1 MNGRQEYY
9 LGLGQTTY
17 SGGGWISIGTPD
29 NPENMVSGIAI
40 GKNSYARS
48 GGTMVGTHN
57 YKGAIGDTTV
67 DTANTITT
75 SNNVLSTTVGANS
88 FNAAA
93 LGSIVGTYSIASA
106 TDATQNF
113 GATIMGSL
121 NSVESATSDS
131 SYAGVANS
139 IVGLGNV
146 ANNTNGTLIFGAGNE
161 VTNSITDI
169 SVPMLSSI
177 KSAKDLQTR
186 LITAIKRSNSGGST
200 MVMGGGNKADYTQLS
215 SVLGVNNTLTGTSD
229 DISEYNFISGFN
241 NTATN
246 VDNATVIGRNRTI
259 TGADNSIVIGRAD
272 SAIETT
278 ASDVV
283 AIGRNTNVTVDG
295 GTALGYKS
303 IAKVD
308 AGVLGYDQSG
318 KITDASIAAGSNQAQ
333 YEALQTTIATNKQTV
348 SELTTTISSLQEELK
363 KYSSWD
369 NEYFTISDQIEENQ
383 EKLAAAEAEL
393 STNQI
398 AADKLVAAW
407 QATGAAVSVGDSSTG
422 LSRQITNVAAGTN
435 DTDAVNVA
443 QLKAAKVE
451 LVEGDNVTVTSD
463 NSEGYTKYTV
473 AATDTKVT
481 GLTLSD
487 NTLTLTQNNDEK
499 PLTVEGIATTTD
511 LAANKVKYYSVN
523 SSLTD
528 NEDNKGAKG
537 TNSIAIG
544 PKAVA
549 QRENGIALGTNVNSG
564 GKGSIVIGSDSQV
577 LENIALEGSIVIGKG
592 ATAFTGGGEQE
603 AKLGFDPTN
612 WSKGGSGG
620 YDNPTDASRV
630 ATSIVIGTNAYGR
643 TGTIDIGDRVYRGT
657 MGGIEIKDNNSSF
670 HVNQT
675 TLGTNSYNKG
685 LFSTMVG
692 AYSIATGG
700 FDGSGGFNTMS
711 YGAQNFGATVLG
723 SLNSIRSNDDS
734 TMYNMFAGV
743 ANTIVGV
750 GNITEDSNGSLV
762 FGAGNKVS
770 NSVGVIVA
778 PTDGA
783 DSVDSMVDQLQS
795 AVRATNSGGS
805 TLVIGGGN
813 IANYT
818 QGSSIIGVNNTLTGS
833 SLEDFSTYN
842 ALTGFNNTATNVDNV
857 TVTGINNTVSGSTSI
872 VNLGNENA
880 VEDSNNTILL
890 GDNRTVSGS
899 DNSIILGRANKE
911 TTTTFRAAADT
922 TLTTTADNVVVMG
935 YNANATVDDGVALGS
950 NSVASVDKGVAGYN
964 PSTKKLSGTA
974 WTSTLGSVS
983 VGDVSNDMTRQITG
997 VAAGTADT
1005 DAVNVAQL
1013 KANKVTLTAGDNVNI
1028 TSTTADDGSTDYKIA
1043 STDTNTYVT
1052 AGSLSEDGTLTLTRN
1067 DKGEVIVKGLA
1078 TKTDV
1083 ADSVTHYYSVND
1095 WNNTVAN
1102 YDNTG
1107 AKAGISIA
1115 AGPAASAYGSAST
1128 VTGAF
1133 SRIEGNGDNGMSVG
1147 FQGATSDVY
1156 GSFNVVGAKDG
1167 VAFDGVANSII
1178 GVANK
1183 TENANAALIMG
1194 AGNKITN
1201 SYRPVDLTSA
1211 GPLANA
1217 MQKAVE
1223 TGDTDDM
1230 ITALSD
1236 MVKTSGGAVLA
1247 VGGANT
1253 ADYALLSKVVGV
1265 GNTLT
1270 GTDGNESKL
1279 NMIDGYLNTGTNV
1292 NNVTIVGSGNTVT
1305 NTNKAVVIGDSRQLT
1320 SASNSVI
1327 LGSADRTTATTV
1339 ADATAIGH
1347 NANVT
1352 VANGVALGSGS
1363 VASVGKG
1370 VAGYNPSTKEL
1381 SGTAWTS
1388 TSAAVSVGDV
1398 ANDITRQITSVAA
1411 GTNDTDAVN
1420 VAQLKANKVELK
1432 KGDNVTITS
1441 ATGADGST
1449 IYTIASTD
1457 TNTVLAKGEIS
1468 YSINGAEGT
1477 LVLTDS
1483 DNNPV
1488 TVTGIKNTYVTSA
1501 ALDTDTHTLTL
1512 MRNDGIPV
1520 EVTGIATTADITAN
1534 KIHYFHVNSAA
1545 NGTNYNNNGATGT
1558 DAIAIGTSTAMPDN
1572 SVAIGNNARI
1582 FDSNSGKG
1590 SGDIAIGNG
1599 ARINN
1604 YADQSASIAIG
1615 QNAQIDNMAG
1625 QQEALFSLGQTT
1637 FSGDIFSSARI
1648 PADPA
1653 KVATGIAIGENTFVR
1668 SGGLMV
1674 GTHNY
1679 RGALGDVDVDSADTR
1694 KTGVNINATTL
1705 GTNSYNN
1712 GAFSTITGAYS
1723 IASGNYAGGRNTTDA
1738 AKNFGATIMGS
1749 LNSVESATASSSY
1762 SGIAN
1767 SIVGTANRTF
1777 NSNGSLIF
1785 GAGNEI
1791 TNSITTINAP
1801 TSAGSSAKALQDTL
1815 MSSIKSS
1822 ASGGSTLA
1830 IGGGNKADYTL
1841 RTAIIGVNN
1850 TVTGTSS
1857 DISQQNYVTG
1867 FNNTAENVDNVTI
1880 IGTNRTVSD
1889 AANSVVIGSA
1899 DSAMASTASDAVTI
1913 GRNANATVDGG
1924 VALGSSSVASV
1935 DKGAL
1940 GYNPS
1945 VEALTDA
1952 EKASATWTS
1961 TLAAVSV
1968 GDVSNNMTRQITGVA
1983 AGTADSDAVNVAQ
1996 LKANKVT
2003 LTAGDNVTIT
2013 PTTATDGS
2021 TDYKI
2026 ASTDTNT
2033 YVTEGALSEDGTL
2046 TLTRND
2052 KAPVTISGFA
2062 TKEDVA
2068 ESTTH
2073 YYSVNDWNNTL
2084 ANYDNT
2090 GAKAGMSVAAG
2101 PAAMANGSAATVTGA
2116 FSRVN
2121 GNGSDG
2127 MAVGFQGAT
2136 ASVYGSFN
2144 VVGAQSEV
2152 GFDGVANSIIGVANK
2167 TENANAALIMGAGNK
2182 ISNSYRPVD
2191 LNSTG
2196 PLASAMQKA
2205 ISTGDNDDMITAL
2218 SNMVKTSG
2226 GAVLAMGGAN
2236 TADYALLSKV
2246 VGVGNTLTGTEGNES
2261 KLNMLDGY
2269 MNTGTNVN
2277 NVTIIGS
2284 GNTVTNTNKAVVIG
2298 DSRQLTSASNSVI
2311 LGSADRTM
2319 ATTVADA
2326 TAIGHNANVTVAN
2339 GVALGSGSVASV
2351 DAGVAGYDVETEKA
2365 STETSATW
2373 KSTLAAV
2380 SVGVPTDGGAA
2391 TATRQITG
2399 VAAGMQDTDAVNVA
2413 QLKKVAEAANEA
2425 GNTTL
2430 KFTGDDTTA
2439 EISRTNNQVLNI
2451 TGGATATDA
2460 DGNSLL
2466 TDNNIGVVK
2475 EGDSALK
2482 VQLAKNLTGLNSVAV
2497 GNAVT
2502 LDTNGLTITNGPSVT
2517 TTGIDAGSKV
2527 ITNVANGVNPTDAVN
2542 VSQLT
2547 ANKVTVAEGTNVTV
2561 TPTTA
2566 NDGSTTYT
2574 VAAKDTYTTAG
2585 TYDKAG
2591 KKITFTQNDTDKN
2604 YEVDVSGLV
2613 DGISEDIDKGLNFAG
2628 DSGDAINKKLDQTLD
2643 IVGGAKGD
2651 LTTGNIGV
2659 VSEDGKLNVRL
2670 AKDLT
2675 GLNSVAVGDAV
2686 KLGTTGLTITNGP
2699 SVTTAGIDAG
2709 SKVITNVANGVNP
2722 TDAVNVS
2729 QLTANKVTVAEGTNV
2744 TVTPTTANDGS
2755 TTYTV
2760 AAKDTYT
2767 TAGTYDKA
2775 GKKITFTQ
2783 NDTDKNYEVDVSGLV
2798 DGISEDIDKGLNF
2811 AGDSG
2816 DAINKKLDQTLDI
2829 VGGAKGDLT
2838 TGNIGVISEDGK
2850 LNVRLAKDV
2859 QDLNSVRIGGTTTD
2873 GKGIYIANQTV
2884 TTTKDGV
2891 DPETGNY
2898 ITGLT
2903 NKTWNPKANGYVS
2916 GRAATED
2923 QLNSVYEAINTS
2935 IEANKVTGSRNI
2947 TVDENN
2953 KVNLNDN
2960 ITLGGDTAANQ
2971 VNINGNDA
2979 KVTAGDGANKVVVD
2993 GSNGQVTIGEAGK
3006 GVVLGKQTD
3015 VVGTKSDNSTDKQS
3029 GHFITGL
3036 DNTTWDPATKGI
3048 VENRAA
3054 TEGQLKDIADQISSI
3069 DTAVKSSSRVFESD
3083 STEQVTRKNTDPMKL
3098 KGGATGELSDGN
3110 IGVVNNSDKTGFDI
3124 KLAKDIKGLNSI
3136 EVNNKI
3142 TIGTGDNQTIIEG
3155 DTINTGSV
3163 TTGNTTI
3170 NNDGLTIVNE
3180 DSSKNITINNNNVNM
3195 GGNVIKNIGEGSEP
3209 TDAINKGQFDRAINN
3224 LGTGMNQI
3232 NNRVNK
3238 LDNRVNC
3245 VGAGAAALAALH
3257 PLEFSPD
3264 AKWEVT
3270 AGVGNYRGANAIALG
3285 AFYRP
3290 NFDTM
3295 FSIGTSYG
3303 GGENMINAG
3312 VTWRIGEGETKAYPS
3327 KTVMAQEIDDLK
3339 TVVSEQQDQIEE
3351 LKKLVNS
3358 LINK

>member
-1 MNGRQEYY
+1 MNRIYKVIWSKVKNCYIVVSEIAKSHSKPVSTKLNAGKTVAAVLAVAALCAGMTTSVMAADKYYSVDDYEGRLASMGNADNSGAQGIGSMAAGIGSSVQSQSMFQGAMATVIGSLNTVAVESNEKAFDGVANSIVGVANATQNANATLIFGAGNAVSNSYGDVTLDTGSINPADPVGTARKLGAAVGDSGGQVLVIGGANSVDYARFSAVTGVSNTLNGADGNTSDYNFITGAKNTLTNADSTYVIGSSNTVSDGTSNVVIGDKRKLTSTTGNVVIGSADDETETTVSDATILGHNANATVANGVALGSNSVASVAKGVAGTVPTGTTVSDTTTPTWTSTLGAVSVGVIGSDGTATETRQITGVAAGTQATDAVNVAQLNAVNTVVNANKTSISTLETTVNNNKTHFVHINQGTSGTNYNNDGAKGTNSIAIGKASTAGDNSIIIGQGAISKSGDATKYGNGSGDIAIGMGVQVNNYVNQGGGIAIGQNARSENMNGRQEYY

-29 NPENMVSGIAI
+29 NPENMVTGIAI

-67 DTANTITT
+67 DTANTINT

-169 SVPMLSSI
+169 SVPMSSSI

-186 LITAIKRSNSGGST
+186 LKTAIKSSNSGGST

-229 DISEYNFISGFN
+229 DISTYNYISGFN
-241 NTATN
+241 NTASN
-246 VDNATVIGRNRTI
+246 VDNVTVIGRNRTV
-259 TGADNSIVIGRAD
+259 TGADSSIVIGKAD
-272 SAIETT
+272 SALETT
-278 ASDVV
+278 ASDAV
-283 AIGRNTNVTVDG
+283 AIGRNTNVTGDG
-295 GTALGYKS
+295 GVAIGLNSISSASNGMALGANSQTS
-303 IAKVD
+303 IANGVALGANSIANVD
-308 AGVLGYDQSG
+308 KGVIGYDPSG
-318 KITDASIAAGSNQAQ
+318 KITDFDSIIG
-333 YEALQTTIATNKQTV
+333 TNKERYETLQSSIV
-348 SELTTTISSLQEELK
+348 TTNETISSLNSDIATLKEEQSKLDPFWNSARIK
-363 KYSSWD
+363 AIQA
-369 NEYFTISDQIEENQ
+369 TIDAKQ
-383 EKLAAAEAEL
+383 AEIDSAQGEID
-393 STNQI
+393 SYQSEMNNM
-398 AADKLVAAW
+398 VSAW
-407 QATGAAVSVGDSSTG
+407 QSTGAAVSVGDSATG

-443 QLKAAKVE
+443 QLKAAKVVLE
-451 LVEGDNVTVTSD
+451 DGKNTTVTAD

-473 AATDTKVT
+473 DATDTKVEK
-481 GLTLSD
+481 LTFAD
-487 NTLTLTQNNDEK
+487 NTLTLKQNIGDD
-499 PLTVEGIATTTD
+499 LTVDGIASTSD
-511 LAANKVKYYSVN
+511 LAKNKVILKEGN
-523 SSLTD
+523 
-528 NEDNKGAKG
+528 
-537 TNSIAIG
+537 
-544 PKAVA
+544 
-549 QRENGIALGTNVNSG
+549 NVT
-564 GKGSIVIGSDSQV
+564 I
-577 LENIALEGSIVIGKG
+577 
-592 ATAFTGGGEQE
+592 T
-603 AKLGFDPTN
+603 PT
-612 WSKGGSGG
+612 
-620 YDNPTDASRV
+620 
-630 ATSIVIGTNAYGR
+630 
-643 TGTIDIGDRVYRGT
+643 
-657 MGGIEIKDNNSSF
+657 
-670 HVNQT
+670 
-675 TLGTNSYNKG
+675 
-685 LFSTMVG
+685 
-692 AYSIATGG
+692 
-700 FDGSGGFNTMS
+700 
-711 YGAQNFGATVLG
+711 
-723 SLNSIRSNDDS
+723 
-734 TMYNMFAGV
+734 
-743 ANTIVGV
+743 
-750 GNITEDSNGSLV
+750 
-762 FGAGNKVS
+762 
-770 NSVGVIVA
+770 
-778 PTDGA
+778 
-783 DSVDSMVDQLQS
+783 
-795 AVRATNSGGS
+795 
-805 TLVIGGGN
+805 
-813 IANYT
+813 
-818 QGSSIIGVNNTLTGS
+818 
-833 SLEDFSTYN
+833 
-842 ALTGFNNTATNVDNV
+842 TAT
-857 TVTGINNTVSGSTSI
+857 
-872 VNLGNENA
+872 
-880 VEDSNNTILL
+880 
-890 GDNRTVSGS
+890 
-899 DNSIILGRANKE
+899 
-911 TTTTFRAAADT
+911 
-922 TLTTTADNVVVMG
+922 
-935 YNANATVDDGVALGS
+935 
-950 NSVASVDKGVAGYN
+950 
-964 PSTKKLSGTA
+964 
-974 WTSTLGSVS
+974 
-983 VGDVSNDMTRQITG
+983 
-997 VAAGTADT
+997 
-1005 DAVNVAQL
+1005 
-1013 KANKVTLTAGDNVNI
+1013 
-1028 TSTTADDGSTDYKIA
+1028 DGSTDYKIA
-1043 STDTNTYVT
+1043 STDTYVT

-1067 DKGEVIVKGLA
+1067 DKDPITVNGLA
-1078 TKTDV
+1078 TKADV
-1083 ADSVTHYYSVND
+1083 AGSATHYYSVND
-1095 WNNTVAN
+1095 RGSTVANYDNTGAKAGMSIAAGPAASAYGSASTVTGAFSRIEGNGENGMSVGFQGATAAAYGSFNVVGAKDGVAFDGVANSVIGVANKTENANAALIMGAGNKITNSYRPVDLTTAGPLAAAMQKAIATGDNGDMVTALSSMVKDSGGAVLAIGGANTADYAMLSKVVGVGNTLTGTEGNESKLNMIDGFANTGTNISNVTVIGSRNTVADAYSTVVIGDNRNLTKASDSVILGSADSEMTTSVSNATAIGHNANVTVANGVALGSGSVASVDKGAAGYNPSSKELSGTAWTSTSAAVSVGDVANDITRQITGVAAGTNDTDAVNVAQLKANKVTVAAGANVTVDTATANDGSTTYTVNSTDTDTQVTGGSATYGTDGKGTITLNTDANGTKGTVTVTGLTDLYVDDVTFADNTLTIKRNDEKTWAIGNLATKDDVSGSATHYYSVNDRGNTVAN

-1107 AKAGISIA
+1107 AKAGMSIA
-1115 AGPAASAYGSAST
+1115 AGPAASAYGTAST

-1167 VAFDGVANSII
+1167 VVFDGVANSVI

-1201 SYRPVDLTSA
+1201 SYRPVDLTTA
-1211 GPLANA
+1211 GPLAAA
-1217 MQKAVE
+1217 MQKAIA
-1223 TGDTDDM
+1223 TGDNGDM
-1230 ITALSD
+1230 VTALSS
-1236 MVKTSGGAVLA
+1236 MVKDSGGAVLA
-1247 VGGANT
+1247 IGGANT
-1253 ADYALLSKVVGV
+1253 ADYA
-1265 GNTLT
+1265 
-1270 GTDGNESKL
+1270 
-1279 NMIDGYLNTGTNV
+1279 M
-1292 NNVTIVGSGNTVT
+1292 
-1305 NTNKAVVIGDSRQLT
+1305 
-1320 SASNSVI
+1320 
-1327 LGSADRTTATTV
+1327 
-1339 ADATAIGH
+1339 
-1347 NANVT
+1347 
-1352 VANGVALGSGS
+1352 
-1363 VASVGKG
+1363 
-1370 VAGYNPSTKEL
+1370 
-1381 SGTAWTS
+1381 
-1388 TSAAVSVGDV
+1388 
-1398 ANDITRQITSVAA
+1398 
-1411 GTNDTDAVN
+1411 
-1420 VAQLKANKVELK
+1420 
-1432 KGDNVTITS
+1432 
-1441 ATGADGST
+1441 
-1449 IYTIASTD
+1449 
-1457 TNTVLAKGEIS
+1457 
-1468 YSINGAEGT
+1468 
-1477 LVLTDS
+1477 
-1483 DNNPV
+1483 
-1488 TVTGIKNTYVTSA
+1488 
-1501 ALDTDTHTLTL
+1501 
-1512 MRNDGIPV
+1512 
-1520 EVTGIATTADITAN
+1520 
-1534 KIHYFHVNSAA
+1534 
-1545 NGTNYNNNGATGT
+1545 
-1558 DAIAIGTSTAMPDN
+1558 
-1572 SVAIGNNARI
+1572 
-1582 FDSNSGKG
+1582 
-1590 SGDIAIGNG
+1590 
-1599 ARINN
+1599 
-1604 YADQSASIAIG
+1604 
-1615 QNAQIDNMAG
+1615 
-1625 QQEALFSLGQTT
+1625 
-1637 FSGDIFSSARI
+1637 
-1648 PADPA
+1648 
-1653 KVATGIAIGENTFVR
+1653 
-1668 SGGLMV
+1668 
-1674 GTHNY
+1674 
-1679 RGALGDVDVDSADTR
+1679 
-1694 KTGVNINATTL
+1694 
-1705 GTNSYNN
+1705 
-1712 GAFSTITGAYS
+1712 
-1723 IASGNYAGGRNTTDA
+1723 
-1738 AKNFGATIMGS
+1738 
-1749 LNSVESATASSSY
+1749 
-1762 SGIAN
+1762 
-1767 SIVGTANRTF
+1767 
-1777 NSNGSLIF
+1777 
-1785 GAGNEI
+1785 
-1791 TNSITTINAP
+1791 
-1801 TSAGSSAKALQDTL
+1801 
-1815 MSSIKSS
+1815 
-1822 ASGGSTLA
+1822 
-1830 IGGGNKADYTL
+1830 
-1841 RTAIIGVNN
+1841 
-1850 TVTGTSS
+1850 
-1857 DISQQNYVTG
+1857 
-1867 FNNTAENVDNVTI
+1867 
-1880 IGTNRTVSD
+1880 
-1889 AANSVVIGSA
+1889 
-1899 DSAMASTASDAVTI
+1899 
-1913 GRNANATVDGG
+1913 
-1924 VALGSSSVASV
+1924 
-1935 DKGAL
+1935 
-1940 GYNPS
+1940 
-1945 VEALTDA
+1945 
-1952 EKASATWTS
+1952 
-1961 TLAAVSV
+1961 
-1968 GDVSNNMTRQITGVA
+1968 
-1983 AGTADSDAVNVAQ
+1983 
-1996 LKANKVT
+1996 
-2003 LTAGDNVTIT
+2003 
-2013 PTTATDGS
+2013 
-2021 TDYKI
+2021 
-2026 ASTDTNT
+2026 
-2033 YVTEGALSEDGTL
+2033 
-2046 TLTRND
+2046 
-2052 KAPVTISGFA
+2052 
-2062 TKEDVA
+2062 
-2068 ESTTH
+2068 
-2073 YYSVNDWNNTL
+2073 
-2084 ANYDNT
+2084 
-2090 GAKAGMSVAAG
+2090 
-2101 PAAMANGSAATVTGA
+2101 
-2116 FSRVN
+2116 
-2121 GNGSDG
+2121 
-2127 MAVGFQGAT
+2127 
-2136 ASVYGSFN
+2136 
-2144 VVGAQSEV
+2144 
-2152 GFDGVANSIIGVANK
+2152 
-2167 TENANAALIMGAGNK
+2167 
-2182 ISNSYRPVD
+2182 
-2191 LNSTG
+2191 
-2196 PLASAMQKA
+2196 
-2205 ISTGDNDDMITAL
+2205 
-2218 SNMVKTSG
+2218 
-2226 GAVLAMGGAN
+2226 
-2236 TADYALLSKV
+2236 LSKV

-2261 KLNMLDGY
+2261 KLNMIDGFA
-2269 MNTGTNVN
+2269 NTGTNIS
-2277 NVTIIGS
+2277 NVTVIGS
-2284 GNTVTNTNKAVVIG
+2284 RNTVEDAYSTVVIG
-2298 DSRQLTSASNSVI
+2298 DNRNLTKASDSVI
-2311 LGSADRTM
+2311 LGSADQAM
-2319 ATTVADA
+2319 TTSVSNA

-2365 STETSATW
+2365 STNTTATW

-2451 TGGATATDA
+2451 IGGATATDA

-2475 EGDSALK
+2475 DGDNALK
-2482 VQLAKNLTGLNSVAV
+2482 VKLAKDLTGLNSVAV
-2497 GNAVT
+2497 GDAVKLGT
-2502 LDTNGLTITNGPSVT
+2502 TGLTITNGPSVT
-2517 TTGIDAGSKV
+2517 TAGIDAGSKV

-2585 TYDKAG
+2585 TYDKDG

-2767 TAGTYDKA
+2767 TAGTYDKDGKKITFTQNDTDKNYEVDVSGLVDGISEDIDKGLNFA
-2775 GKKITFTQ
+2775 GDSGDAINKKLDQTLDIVGGAKGDLTTGNIGVVPEDGKLNVRLAKDLTGLNSVAVGDAVKLGTTGLTIVNGPSVTTTGINAGSKVITNVANGVNPTDAVNVSQLTANKVTVAEGTNVTVTPTTANDGSTTYTVAAKDTYTTAGTYDKDGKKITFTQ

-2884 TTTKDGV
+2884 TYTKDGAAG
-2891 DPETGNY
+2891 ESEKGNY

-2903 NKTWNPKANGYVS
+2903 NKSWDPTNKGYVS

-2923 QLNSVYEAINTS
+2923 QLKSVYDTIDQN
-2935 IEANKVTGSRNI
+2935 IKANKVTSGKNI
-2947 TVDENN
+2947 TVDKDN
-2953 KVNLNDN
+2953 KVNLNDE
-2960 ITLGGDTAANQ
+2960 ITLGDAASNN
-2971 VNINGNDA
+2971 VAISGTNGTI
-2979 KVTAGDGANKVVVD
+2979 TAGDG
-2993 GSNGQVTIGEAGK
+2993 GSNQVAI
-3006 GVVLGKQTD
+3006 D
-3015 VVGTKSDNSTDKQS
+3015 GTKSTITAGTGDNKVTVDGNNGLVTVGDTTKGAISIGNQTVTPKVVGADGTETDGTAKS
-3029 GHFITGL
+3029 GQYITGL
-3036 DNTTWDPATKGI
+3036 DNTTWNPTGEGYVAD
-3048 VENRAA
+3048 RAA
-3054 TEGQLKDIADQISSI
+3054 TEGQLKDIADQISNI

-3163 TTGNTTI
+3163 TTGNTTV

-3238 LDNRVNC
+3238 LDNRVNR

>member
-1 MNGRQEYY
+1 MNRIYKVIWSKVKNCYIVVSEIAKSHSKPVSTKLNAGKTVAAVLAVAALCAGMTTSVMAADKYYSVDDYEGRLASMGNADNSGAQGIGSMAAGIGSSVQSQSMFQGAMATVIGSLNTVAVESNEKAFDGVANSIVGVANATQNANATLIFGAGNAVSNSYGDVTLDTGSINPADPVGTARKLGAAVGDSGGQVLVIGGANSVDYARFSAVTGVSNTLNGADGNTSDYNFITGAKNTLTNADSTYVIGSSNTVSDGTSNVVIGDKRKLTSTTGNVVIGSADDETETTVSDATILGHNANATVANGVALGSNSVASVAKGVAGTVPTGTTVSDTTTPTWTSTLGAVSVGVIGSDGTATETRQITGVAAGTQATDAVNVAQLNAVNTVVNANKTSISTLETTVNNNKTHFVHINQGTSGTNYNNDGAKGTNSIAIGKASTAGDNSIIIGQGAISKSGDATKYGNGSGDIAIGMGVQVNNYVNQGGGIAIGQNARSENMNGRQEYY

-29 NPENMVSGIAI
+29 NPENMVTGIAI

-67 DTANTITT
+67 DTANTINT

-169 SVPMLSSI
+169 SVPMSSSI

-186 LITAIKRSNSGGST
+186 LKTAIKSSNSGGST

-229 DISEYNFISGFN
+229 DISTYNYISGFN
-241 NTATN
+241 NTASN
-246 VDNATVIGRNRTI
+246 VDNVTVIGRNRTV
-259 TGADNSIVIGRAD
+259 TGADSSIVIGKAD
-272 SAIETT
+272 SALETT
-278 ASDVV
+278 ASDAV
-283 AIGRNTNVTVDG
+283 AIGRNTNVTGDG
-295 GTALGYKS
+295 GVAIGLNSISSASNGMALGANSQTS
-303 IAKVD
+303 IANGVALGANSIANVD
-308 AGVLGYDQSG
+308 KGVIGYDPSG
-318 KITDASIAAGSNQAQ
+318 KITDFDSIIG
-333 YEALQTTIATNKQTV
+333 TNKERYETLQSSIV
-348 SELTTTISSLQEELK
+348 TTNETISSLNSDIATLKEEQSKLDPFWNSARIK
-363 KYSSWD
+363 AIQA
-369 NEYFTISDQIEENQ
+369 TIDAKQ
-383 EKLAAAEAEL
+383 AEIDSAQGEID
-393 STNQI
+393 SYQSEMNNM
-398 AADKLVAAW
+398 VSAW
-407 QATGAAVSVGDSSTG
+407 QSTGAAVSVGDSATG

-443 QLKAAKVE
+443 QLKA
-451 LVEGDNVTVTSD
+451 
-463 NSEGYTKYTV
+463 
-473 AATDTKVT
+473 
-481 GLTLSD
+481 
-487 NTLTLTQNNDEK
+487 
-499 PLTVEGIATTTD
+499 
-511 LAANKVKYYSVN
+511 
-523 SSLTD
+523 
-528 NEDNKGAKG
+528 
-537 TNSIAIG
+537 
-544 PKAVA
+544 
-549 QRENGIALGTNVNSG
+549 
-564 GKGSIVIGSDSQV
+564 
-577 LENIALEGSIVIGKG
+577 
-592 ATAFTGGGEQE
+592 
-603 AKLGFDPTN
+603 
-612 WSKGGSGG
+612 
-620 YDNPTDASRV
+620 
-630 ATSIVIGTNAYGR
+630 
-643 TGTIDIGDRVYRGT
+643 
-657 MGGIEIKDNNSSF
+657 
-670 HVNQT
+670 
-675 TLGTNSYNKG
+675 
-685 LFSTMVG
+685 
-692 AYSIATGG
+692 
-700 FDGSGGFNTMS
+700 
-711 YGAQNFGATVLG
+711 
-723 SLNSIRSNDDS
+723 
-734 TMYNMFAGV
+734 
-743 ANTIVGV
+743 
-750 GNITEDSNGSLV
+750 
-762 FGAGNKVS
+762 
-770 NSVGVIVA
+770 
-778 PTDGA
+778 
-783 DSVDSMVDQLQS
+783 
-795 AVRATNSGGS
+795 
-805 TLVIGGGN
+805 
-813 IANYT
+813 
-818 QGSSIIGVNNTLTGS
+818 
-833 SLEDFSTYN
+833 
-842 ALTGFNNTATNVDNV
+842 
-857 TVTGINNTVSGSTSI
+857 
-872 VNLGNENA
+872 
-880 VEDSNNTILL
+880 
-890 GDNRTVSGS
+890 
-899 DNSIILGRANKE
+899 
-911 TTTTFRAAADT
+911 
-922 TLTTTADNVVVMG
+922 
-935 YNANATVDDGVALGS
+935 
-950 NSVASVDKGVAGYN
+950 
-964 PSTKKLSGTA
+964 
-974 WTSTLGSVS
+974 
-983 VGDVSNDMTRQITG
+983 
-997 VAAGTADT
+997 
-1005 DAVNVAQL
+1005 
-1013 KANKVTLTAGDNVNI
+1013 NKVTLTAGDNVTI
-1028 TSTTADDGSTDYKIA
+1028 TPTTATDGSTDYKIA
-1043 STDTNTYVT
+1043 STDTYVT

-1067 DKGEVIVKGLA
+1067 DKDPITVNGLA
-1078 TKTDV
+1078 TKADV
-1083 ADSVTHYYSVND
+1083 AGSATHYYSVND
-1095 WNNTVAN
+1095 RGSTVANYDNTGAKAGMSIAAGPAASAYGSASTVTGAFSRIEGNGENGMSVGFQGATAAAYGSFNVVGAKDGVAFDGVANSVIGVANKTENANAALIMGAGNKITNSYRPVDLTTAGPLAAAMQKAIATGDNGDMVTALSSMVKDSGGAVLAIGGANTADYAMLSKVVGVGNTLTGTEGNESKLNMIDGFANTGTNISNVTVIGSRNTVADAYSTVVIGDNRNLTKASDSVILGSADSEMTTSVSNATAIGHNANVTVANGVALGSGSVASVDKGAAGYNPSSKELSGTAWTSTSAAVSVGDVANDITRQITGVAAGTNDTDAVNVAQLKANKVTVAAGANVTVDTATANDGSTTYTVNSTDTDTQVTGGSATYGTDGKGTITLNTDANGTKGTVTVTGLTDLYVDDVTFADNTLTIKRNDEKTWAIGNLATKDDVSGSATHYYSVNDRGNTVAN

-1107 AKAGISIA
+1107 AKAGMSIA
-1115 AGPAASAYGSAST
+1115 AGPAASAYGTAST

-1167 VAFDGVANSII
+1167 VVFDGVANSVI

-1201 SYRPVDLTSA
+1201 SYRPVDLTTA
-1211 GPLANA
+1211 GPLAAA
-1217 MQKAVE
+1217 MQKAIA
-1223 TGDTDDM
+1223 TGDNGDM
-1230 ITALSD
+1230 VTALSS
-1236 MVKTSGGAVLA
+1236 MVKDSGGAVLA
-1247 VGGANT
+1247 IGGANT
-1253 ADYALLSKVVGV
+1253 ADYA
-1265 GNTLT
+1265 
-1270 GTDGNESKL
+1270 
-1279 NMIDGYLNTGTNV
+1279 M
-1292 NNVTIVGSGNTVT
+1292 
-1305 NTNKAVVIGDSRQLT
+1305 
-1320 SASNSVI
+1320 
-1327 LGSADRTTATTV
+1327 
-1339 ADATAIGH
+1339 
-1347 NANVT
+1347 
-1352 VANGVALGSGS
+1352 
-1363 VASVGKG
+1363 
-1370 VAGYNPSTKEL
+1370 
-1381 SGTAWTS
+1381 
-1388 TSAAVSVGDV
+1388 
-1398 ANDITRQITSVAA
+1398 
-1411 GTNDTDAVN
+1411 
-1420 VAQLKANKVELK
+1420 
-1432 KGDNVTITS
+1432 
-1441 ATGADGST
+1441 
-1449 IYTIASTD
+1449 
-1457 TNTVLAKGEIS
+1457 
-1468 YSINGAEGT
+1468 
-1477 LVLTDS
+1477 
-1483 DNNPV
+1483 
-1488 TVTGIKNTYVTSA
+1488 
-1501 ALDTDTHTLTL
+1501 
-1512 MRNDGIPV
+1512 
-1520 EVTGIATTADITAN
+1520 
-1534 KIHYFHVNSAA
+1534 
-1545 NGTNYNNNGATGT
+1545 
-1558 DAIAIGTSTAMPDN
+1558 
-1572 SVAIGNNARI
+1572 
-1582 FDSNSGKG
+1582 
-1590 SGDIAIGNG
+1590 
-1599 ARINN
+1599 
-1604 YADQSASIAIG
+1604 
-1615 QNAQIDNMAG
+1615 
-1625 QQEALFSLGQTT
+1625 
-1637 FSGDIFSSARI
+1637 
-1648 PADPA
+1648 
-1653 KVATGIAIGENTFVR
+1653 
-1668 SGGLMV
+1668 
-1674 GTHNY
+1674 
-1679 RGALGDVDVDSADTR
+1679 
-1694 KTGVNINATTL
+1694 
-1705 GTNSYNN
+1705 
-1712 GAFSTITGAYS
+1712 
-1723 IASGNYAGGRNTTDA
+1723 
-1738 AKNFGATIMGS
+1738 
-1749 LNSVESATASSSY
+1749 
-1762 SGIAN
+1762 
-1767 SIVGTANRTF
+1767 
-1777 NSNGSLIF
+1777 
-1785 GAGNEI
+1785 
-1791 TNSITTINAP
+1791 
-1801 TSAGSSAKALQDTL
+1801 
-1815 MSSIKSS
+1815 
-1822 ASGGSTLA
+1822 
-1830 IGGGNKADYTL
+1830 
-1841 RTAIIGVNN
+1841 
-1850 TVTGTSS
+1850 
-1857 DISQQNYVTG
+1857 
-1867 FNNTAENVDNVTI
+1867 
-1880 IGTNRTVSD
+1880 
-1889 AANSVVIGSA
+1889 
-1899 DSAMASTASDAVTI
+1899 
-1913 GRNANATVDGG
+1913 
-1924 VALGSSSVASV
+1924 
-1935 DKGAL
+1935 
-1940 GYNPS
+1940 
-1945 VEALTDA
+1945 
-1952 EKASATWTS
+1952 
-1961 TLAAVSV
+1961 
-1968 GDVSNNMTRQITGVA
+1968 
-1983 AGTADSDAVNVAQ
+1983 
-1996 LKANKVT
+1996 
-2003 LTAGDNVTIT
+2003 
-2013 PTTATDGS
+2013 
-2021 TDYKI
+2021 
-2026 ASTDTNT
+2026 
-2033 YVTEGALSEDGTL
+2033 
-2046 TLTRND
+2046 
-2052 KAPVTISGFA
+2052 
-2062 TKEDVA
+2062 
-2068 ESTTH
+2068 
-2073 YYSVNDWNNTL
+2073 
-2084 ANYDNT
+2084 
-2090 GAKAGMSVAAG
+2090 
-2101 PAAMANGSAATVTGA
+2101 
-2116 FSRVN
+2116 
-2121 GNGSDG
+2121 
-2127 MAVGFQGAT
+2127 
-2136 ASVYGSFN
+2136 
-2144 VVGAQSEV
+2144 
-2152 GFDGVANSIIGVANK
+2152 
-2167 TENANAALIMGAGNK
+2167 
-2182 ISNSYRPVD
+2182 
-2191 LNSTG
+2191 
-2196 PLASAMQKA
+2196 
-2205 ISTGDNDDMITAL
+2205 
-2218 SNMVKTSG
+2218 
-2226 GAVLAMGGAN
+2226 
-2236 TADYALLSKV
+2236 LSKV

-2261 KLNMLDGY
+2261 KLNMIDGFA
-2269 MNTGTNVN
+2269 NTGTNIS
-2277 NVTIIGS
+2277 NVTVIGS
-2284 GNTVTNTNKAVVIG
+2284 RNTVEDAYSTVVIG
-2298 DSRQLTSASNSVI
+2298 DNRNLTKASDSVI
-2311 LGSADRTM
+2311 LGSADQAM
-2319 ATTVADA
+2319 TTSVSNA

-2365 STETSATW
+2365 STNTTATW

-2451 TGGATATDA
+2451 IGGATATDA

-2475 EGDSALK
+2475 DGDNALK
-2482 VQLAKNLTGLNSVAV
+2482 VKLAKDLTGLNSVAV
-2497 GNAVT
+2497 GDAVKLGT
-2502 LDTNGLTITNGPSVT
+2502 TGLTITNGPSVT
-2517 TTGIDAGSKV
+2517 TAGIDAGSKV

-2585 TYDKAG
+2585 TYDKDG

-2767 TAGTYDKA
+2767 TAGTYDKDGKKITFTQNDTDKNYEVDVSGLVDGISEDIDKGLNFA
-2775 GKKITFTQ
+2775 GDSGDAINKKLDQTLDIVGGAKGDLTTGNIGVVPEDGKLNVRLAKDLTGLNSVAVGDAVKLGTTGLTIVNGPSVTTTGINAGSKVITNVANGVNPTDAVNVSQLTANKVTVAEGTNVTVTPTTANDGSTTYTVAAKDTYTTAGTYDKDGKKITFTQ

-2884 TTTKDGV
+2884 TYTKDGAAG
-2891 DPETGNY
+2891 ESEKGNY

-2903 NKTWNPKANGYVS
+2903 NKSWDPTNKGYVS

-2923 QLNSVYEAINTS
+2923 QLKSVYDTIDQN
-2935 IEANKVTGSRNI
+2935 IKANKVTSGKNI
-2947 TVDENN
+2947 TVDKDN
-2953 KVNLNDN
+2953 KVNLNDE
-2960 ITLGGDTAANQ
+2960 ITLGDAASNN
-2971 VNINGNDA
+2971 VAISGTNGTI
-2979 KVTAGDGANKVVVD
+2979 TAGDG
-2993 GSNGQVTIGEAGK
+2993 GSNQVAI
-3006 GVVLGKQTD
+3006 D
-3015 VVGTKSDNSTDKQS
+3015 GTKSTITAGTGDNKVTVDGNNGLVTVGDTTKGAISIGNQTVTPKVVGADGTETDGTAKS
-3029 GHFITGL
+3029 GQYITGL
-3036 DNTTWDPATKGI
+3036 DNTTWNPTGEGYVAD
-3048 VENRAA
+3048 RAA
-3054 TEGQLKDIADQISSI
+3054 TEGQLKDIADQISNI

-3163 TTGNTTI
+3163 TTGNTTV

-3238 LDNRVNC
+3238 LDNRVNR

>member
-1 MNGRQEYY
+1 MNRIYKVIWSKVKNCYIVVSEIAKSHSKPVSTKLNAGKTVAAVLAVAALCAGMTTSVMAADKYYSVDDYEGRLASMGNADNSGAQGIGSMAAGIGSSVQSQSMFQGAMATVIGSLNTVAVESNEKAFDGVANSIVGVANATQNANATLIFGAGNAVSNSYGDVTLDTGSINPADPVGTARKLGAAVGDSGGQVLVIGGANSVDYARFSAVTGVSNTLNGADGNTSDYNFITGAKNTLTNADSTYVIGSSNTVSDGTSNVVIGDKRKLTSTTGNVVIGSADDETETTVSDATILGHNANATVANGVALGSNSVASVAKGVAGTVPTGTTVSDTTTPTWTSTLGAVSVGVIGSDGTATETRQITGVAAGTQATDAVNVAQLNAVNTVVNANKTSISTLETTVNNNKTHFVHINQGTSGTNYNNDGAKGTNSIAIGKASTAGDNSIIIGQGAISKSGDATKYGNGSGDIAIGMGVQVNNYVNQGGGIAIGQNARSENMNGRQEYY

-29 NPENMVSGIAI
+29 NPENMVTGIAI

-67 DTANTITT
+67 DTANTINT

-169 SVPMLSSI
+169 SVPMSSSI

-186 LITAIKRSNSGGST
+186 LKTAIKSSNSGGST

-229 DISEYNFISGFN
+229 DISTYNYISGFN
-241 NTATN
+241 NTASN
-246 VDNATVIGRNRTI
+246 VDNVTVIGRNRTV
-259 TGADNSIVIGRAD
+259 TGADSSIVIGKAD
-272 SAIETT
+272 SALETT
-278 ASDVV
+278 ASDAV
-283 AIGRNTNVTVDG
+283 AIGRNTNVTGDG
-295 GTALGYKS
+295 GVAIGLNSISSASNGMALGANSQTS
-303 IAKVD
+303 IANGVALGANSIANVD
-308 AGVLGYDQSG
+308 KGVIGYDPSG
-318 KITDASIAAGSNQAQ
+318 KITDFDSIIG
-333 YEALQTTIATNKQTV
+333 TNKERYETLQSSIV
-348 SELTTTISSLQEELK
+348 TTNETISSLNSDIATLKEEQSKLDPFWNSARIK
-363 KYSSWD
+363 AIQA
-369 NEYFTISDQIEENQ
+369 TIDAKQ
-383 EKLAAAEAEL
+383 AEIDSAQGEID
-393 STNQI
+393 SYQSEMNNM
-398 AADKLVAAW
+398 VSAW
-407 QATGAAVSVGDSSTG
+407 QSTGAAVSVGDSATG

-443 QLKAAKVE
+443 QLKA
-451 LVEGDNVTVTSD
+451 
-463 NSEGYTKYTV
+463 
-473 AATDTKVT
+473 
-481 GLTLSD
+481 
-487 NTLTLTQNNDEK
+487 
-499 PLTVEGIATTTD
+499 
-511 LAANKVKYYSVN
+511 
-523 SSLTD
+523 
-528 NEDNKGAKG
+528 
-537 TNSIAIG
+537 
-544 PKAVA
+544 
-549 QRENGIALGTNVNSG
+549 
-564 GKGSIVIGSDSQV
+564 
-577 LENIALEGSIVIGKG
+577 
-592 ATAFTGGGEQE
+592 
-603 AKLGFDPTN
+603 
-612 WSKGGSGG
+612 
-620 YDNPTDASRV
+620 
-630 ATSIVIGTNAYGR
+630 
-643 TGTIDIGDRVYRGT
+643 
-657 MGGIEIKDNNSSF
+657 
-670 HVNQT
+670 
-675 TLGTNSYNKG
+675 
-685 LFSTMVG
+685 
-692 AYSIATGG
+692 
-700 FDGSGGFNTMS
+700 
-711 YGAQNFGATVLG
+711 
-723 SLNSIRSNDDS
+723 
-734 TMYNMFAGV
+734 
-743 ANTIVGV
+743 
-750 GNITEDSNGSLV
+750 
-762 FGAGNKVS
+762 
-770 NSVGVIVA
+770 
-778 PTDGA
+778 
-783 DSVDSMVDQLQS
+783 
-795 AVRATNSGGS
+795 
-805 TLVIGGGN
+805 
-813 IANYT
+813 
-818 QGSSIIGVNNTLTGS
+818 
-833 SLEDFSTYN
+833 
-842 ALTGFNNTATNVDNV
+842 
-857 TVTGINNTVSGSTSI
+857 
-872 VNLGNENA
+872 
-880 VEDSNNTILL
+880 
-890 GDNRTVSGS
+890 
-899 DNSIILGRANKE
+899 
-911 TTTTFRAAADT
+911 
-922 TLTTTADNVVVMG
+922 
-935 YNANATVDDGVALGS
+935 
-950 NSVASVDKGVAGYN
+950 
-964 PSTKKLSGTA
+964 
-974 WTSTLGSVS
+974 
-983 VGDVSNDMTRQITG
+983 
-997 VAAGTADT
+997 
-1005 DAVNVAQL
+1005 
-1013 KANKVTLTAGDNVNI
+1013 NKVTLTAGDNVTI
-1028 TSTTADDGSTDYKIA
+1028 TPTTATDGSTDYKIA
-1043 STDTNTYVT
+1043 STDTYVT

-1067 DKGEVIVKGLA
+1067 DKDPITVNGLA
-1078 TKTDV
+1078 TKADV
-1083 ADSVTHYYSVND
+1083 AGSATHYYSVND
-1095 WNNTVAN
+1095 RGSTVAN

-1107 AKAGISIA
+1107 AKAGMSIA

-1167 VAFDGVANSII
+1167 VVFDGVANSVI

-1201 SYRPVDLTSA
+1201 SYRPVDLTTA
-1211 GPLANA
+1211 GPLAAA
-1217 MQKAVE
+1217 MQKAIA
-1223 TGDTDDM
+1223 TGDNGDM
-1230 ITALSD
+1230 VTALSS
-1236 MVKTSGGAVLA
+1236 MVKDSGGAVLA
-1247 VGGANT
+1247 IGGANT
-1253 ADYALLSKVVGV
+1253 ADYAMLSKVVGV

-1270 GTDGNESKL
+1270 GTEGNESKL
-1279 NMIDGYLNTGTNV
+1279 NMIDGFANTGTNIS
-1292 NNVTIVGSGNTVT
+1292 NVTVIGSRNTVADAYST
-1305 NTNKAVVIGDSRQLT
+1305 VVIGDNRNLT
-1320 SASNSVI
+1320 KASDSVI
-1327 LGSADRTTATTV
+1327 LGSADSEMTTSV
-1339 ADATAIGH
+1339 SNATAIGH

-1363 VASVGKG
+1363 VASVDKG
-1370 VAGYNPSTKEL
+1370 AAGYNPSSKEL

-1398 ANDITRQITSVAA
+1398 ANDITRQITGVAA

-1420 VAQLKANKVELK
+1420 VAQLKANKVTVAA
-1432 KGDNVTITS
+1432 GANVTVDT
-1441 ATGADGST
+1441 ATANDGST
-1449 IYTIASTD
+1449 TYTVNSTD
-1457 TNTVLAKGEIS
+1457 TDTQVTGGSATYGTDGKGTITLNTDANGTKG
-1468 YSINGAEGT
+1468 T
-1477 LVLTDS
+1477 
-1483 DNNPV
+1483 V
-1488 TVTGIKNTYVTSA
+1488 TVTGLTDLYVDDVTFA
-1501 ALDTDTHTLTL
+1501 DNTLTIK
-1512 MRNDGIPV
+1512 RND
-1520 EVTGIATTADITAN
+1520 EKTW
-1534 KIHYFHVNSAA
+1534 
-1545 NGTNYNNNGATGT
+1545 
-1558 DAIAIGTSTAMPDN
+1558 
-1572 SVAIGNNARI
+1572 AIGN
-1582 FDSNSGKG
+1582 
-1590 SGDIAIGNG
+1590 
-1599 ARINN
+1599 
-1604 YADQSASIAIG
+1604 
-1615 QNAQIDNMAG
+1615 
-1625 QQEALFSLGQTT
+1625 L
-1637 FSGDIFSSARI
+1637 
-1648 PADPA
+1648 
-1653 KVATGIAIGENTFVR
+1653 ATKD
-1668 SGGLMV
+1668 
-1674 GTHNY
+1674 
-1679 RGALGDVDVDSADTR
+1679 DVS
-1694 KTGVNINATTL
+1694 
-1705 GTNSYNN
+1705 
-1712 GAFSTITGAYS
+1712 
-1723 IASGNYAGGRNTTDA
+1723 
-1738 AKNFGATIMGS
+1738 
-1749 LNSVESATASSSY
+1749 
-1762 SGIAN
+1762 
-1767 SIVGTANRTF
+1767 
-1777 NSNGSLIF
+1777 
-1785 GAGNEI
+1785 
-1791 TNSITTINAP
+1791 
-1801 TSAGSSAKALQDTL
+1801 
-1815 MSSIKSS
+1815 
-1822 ASGGSTLA
+1822 
-1830 IGGGNKADYTL
+1830 
-1841 RTAIIGVNN
+1841 
-1850 TVTGTSS
+1850 
-1857 DISQQNYVTG
+1857 
-1867 FNNTAENVDNVTI
+1867 
-1880 IGTNRTVSD
+1880 
-1889 AANSVVIGSA
+1889 GSA
-1899 DSAMASTASDAVTI
+1899 
-1913 GRNANATVDGG
+1913 
-1924 VALGSSSVASV
+1924 
-1935 DKGAL
+1935 
-1940 GYNPS
+1940 
-1945 VEALTDA
+1945 
-1952 EKASATWTS
+1952 
-1961 TLAAVSV
+1961 
-1968 GDVSNNMTRQITGVA
+1968 
-1983 AGTADSDAVNVAQ
+1983 
-1996 LKANKVT
+1996 
-2003 LTAGDNVTIT
+2003 
-2013 PTTATDGS
+2013 
-2021 TDYKI
+2021 
-2026 ASTDTNT
+2026 
-2033 YVTEGALSEDGTL
+2033 
-2046 TLTRND
+2046 
-2052 KAPVTISGFA
+2052 
-2062 TKEDVA
+2062 
-2068 ESTTH
+2068 TH
-2073 YYSVNDWNNTL
+2073 YYSVNDRGNTV

-2090 GAKAGMSVAAG
+2090 GAKAGMSIAAG
-2101 PAAMANGSAATVTGA
+2101 PAASAYGTASTVTGA
-2116 FSRVN
+2116 FSRIE
-2121 GNGSDG
+2121 GNGDNG
-2127 MAVGFQGAT
+2127 MSVGFQGAT
-2136 ASVYGSFN
+2136 SDVYGSFN
-2144 VVGAQSEV
+2144 VVGAKDGV
-2152 GFDGVANSIIGVANK
+2152 VFDGVANSVIGVANK

-2182 ISNSYRPVD
+2182 ITNSYRPVD
-2191 LNSTG
+2191 LTTAG
-2196 PLASAMQKA
+2196 PLAAAMQKA
-2205 ISTGDNDDMITAL
+2205 IATGDNGDMVTAL
-2218 SNMVKTSG
+2218 SSMVKDSG
-2226 GAVLAMGGAN
+2226 GAVLAIGGAN
-2236 TADYALLSKV
+2236 TADYAMLSKV

-2261 KLNMLDGY
+2261 KLNMIDGFA
-2269 MNTGTNVN
+2269 NTGTNIS
-2277 NVTIIGS
+2277 NVTVIGS
-2284 GNTVTNTNKAVVIG
+2284 RNTVEDAYSTVVIG
-2298 DSRQLTSASNSVI
+2298 DNRNLTKASDSVI
-2311 LGSADRTM
+2311 LGSADQAM
-2319 ATTVADA
+2319 TTSVSNA

-2365 STETSATW
+2365 STNTTATW

-2451 TGGATATDA
+2451 IGGATATDA

-2475 EGDSALK
+2475 DGDNALK
-2482 VQLAKNLTGLNSVAV
+2482 VKLAKDLTGLNSVAV
-2497 GNAVT
+2497 GDAVKLGT
-2502 LDTNGLTITNGPSVT
+2502 TGLTITNGPSVT
-2517 TTGIDAGSKV
+2517 TAGIDAGSKV

-2585 TYDKAG
+2585 TYDKDG

-2767 TAGTYDKA
+2767 TAGTYDKD

-2884 TTTKDGV
+2884 TYTKDGAAG
-2891 DPETGNY
+2891 ESEKGNY

-2903 NKTWNPKANGYVS
+2903 NKSWDPTNKGYVS

-2923 QLNSVYEAINTS
+2923 QLKSVYDTIDQN
-2935 IEANKVTGSRNI
+2935 IKANKVTSGKNI
-2947 TVDENN
+2947 TVDKDN
-2953 KVNLNDN
+2953 KVNLNDE
-2960 ITLGGDTAANQ
+2960 ITLGDAASNN
-2971 VNINGNDA
+2971 VAISGTNGTI
-2979 KVTAGDGANKVVVD
+2979 TAGDG
-2993 GSNGQVTIGEAGK
+2993 GSNQVAI
-3006 GVVLGKQTD
+3006 D
-3015 VVGTKSDNSTDKQS
+3015 GTKSTITAGTGDNKVTVDGNNGLVTVGDTTKGAISIGNQTVTPKVVGADGTETDGTAKS
-3029 GHFITGL
+3029 GQYITGL
-3036 DNTTWDPATKGI
+3036 DNTTWNPTGEGYVAD
-3048 VENRAA
+3048 RAA
-3054 TEGQLKDIADQISSI
+3054 TEGQLKDIADQISNI

-3163 TTGNTTI
+3163 TTGNTTV

-3238 LDNRVNC
+3238 LDNRVNR

>member
-1 MNGRQEYY
+1 MNRIYKVIWSKVKNCYIVVSEIAKSHSKPVSTKLNAGKTVAAVLAVAALCAGMTTSVMAADKYYSVDDYEGRLASMGNADNSGAQGIGSMAAGIGSSVQSQSMFQGAMATVIGSLNTVAVESNEKAFDGVANSIVGVANATQNANATLIFGAGNAVSNSYGDVTLDTGSINPADPVGTARKLGAAVGDSGGQVLVIGGANSVDYARFSAVTGVSNTLNGADGNTSDYNFITGAKNTLTNADSTYVIGSSNTVSDGTSNVVIGDKRKLTSTTGNVVIGSADDETETTVSDATILGHNANATVANGVALGSNSVASVAKGVAGTVPTGTTVSDTTTPTWTSTLGAVSVGVIGSDGTATETRQITGVAAGTQATDAVNVAQLNAVNTVVNANKTSISTLETTVNNNKTHFVHINQGTSGTNYNNDGAKGTNSIAIGKASTAGDNSIIIGQGAISKSGDATKYGNGSGDIAIGMGVQVNNYVNQGGGIAIGQNARSENMNGRQEYY

-29 NPENMVSGIAI
+29 NPENMVTGIAI

-67 DTANTITT
+67 DTANTINT

-169 SVPMLSSI
+169 SVPMSSSI

-186 LITAIKRSNSGGST
+186 LKTAIKSSNSGGST

-229 DISEYNFISGFN
+229 DISTYNYISGFN
-241 NTATN
+241 NTASN
-246 VDNATVIGRNRTI
+246 VDNVTVIGRNRTV
-259 TGADNSIVIGRAD
+259 TGADSSIVIGKAD
-272 SAIETT
+272 SALETT
-278 ASDVV
+278 ASDAV
-283 AIGRNTNVTVDG
+283 AIGRNTNVTGDG
-295 GTALGYKS
+295 GVAIGLNSISSASNGMALGANSQTS
-303 IAKVD
+303 IANGVALGANSIANVD
-308 AGVLGYDQSG
+308 KGVIGYDPSG
-318 KITDASIAAGSNQAQ
+318 KITDFDSIIG
-333 YEALQTTIATNKQTV
+333 TNKERYETLQSSIV
-348 SELTTTISSLQEELK
+348 TTNETISSLNSDIATLKEEQSKLDPFWNSARIK
-363 KYSSWD
+363 AIQA
-369 NEYFTISDQIEENQ
+369 TIDAKQ
-383 EKLAAAEAEL
+383 AEIDSAQGEID
-393 STNQI
+393 SYQSEMNNM
-398 AADKLVAAW
+398 VSAW
-407 QATGAAVSVGDSSTG
+407 QSTGAAVSVGDSATG

-443 QLKAAKVE
+443 QLKAAKVVLE
-451 LVEGDNVTVTSD
+451 DGKNTTVTAD

-473 AATDTKVT
+473 DATDTKVEK
-481 GLTLSD
+481 LTFAD
-487 NTLTLTQNNDEK
+487 NTLTLKQNIGDD
-499 PLTVEGIATTTD
+499 LTVDGIASTSD
-511 LAANKVKYYSVN
+511 LAKNKVILKEGN
-523 SSLTD
+523 
-528 NEDNKGAKG
+528 
-537 TNSIAIG
+537 
-544 PKAVA
+544 
-549 QRENGIALGTNVNSG
+549 NVT
-564 GKGSIVIGSDSQV
+564 I
-577 LENIALEGSIVIGKG
+577 
-592 ATAFTGGGEQE
+592 T
-603 AKLGFDPTN
+603 PT
-612 WSKGGSGG
+612 
-620 YDNPTDASRV
+620 
-630 ATSIVIGTNAYGR
+630 
-643 TGTIDIGDRVYRGT
+643 
-657 MGGIEIKDNNSSF
+657 
-670 HVNQT
+670 
-675 TLGTNSYNKG
+675 
-685 LFSTMVG
+685 
-692 AYSIATGG
+692 
-700 FDGSGGFNTMS
+700 
-711 YGAQNFGATVLG
+711 
-723 SLNSIRSNDDS
+723 
-734 TMYNMFAGV
+734 
-743 ANTIVGV
+743 
-750 GNITEDSNGSLV
+750 
-762 FGAGNKVS
+762 
-770 NSVGVIVA
+770 
-778 PTDGA
+778 
-783 DSVDSMVDQLQS
+783 
-795 AVRATNSGGS
+795 
-805 TLVIGGGN
+805 
-813 IANYT
+813 
-818 QGSSIIGVNNTLTGS
+818 
-833 SLEDFSTYN
+833 
-842 ALTGFNNTATNVDNV
+842 TAT
-857 TVTGINNTVSGSTSI
+857 
-872 VNLGNENA
+872 
-880 VEDSNNTILL
+880 
-890 GDNRTVSGS
+890 
-899 DNSIILGRANKE
+899 
-911 TTTTFRAAADT
+911 
-922 TLTTTADNVVVMG
+922 
-935 YNANATVDDGVALGS
+935 
-950 NSVASVDKGVAGYN
+950 
-964 PSTKKLSGTA
+964 
-974 WTSTLGSVS
+974 
-983 VGDVSNDMTRQITG
+983 
-997 VAAGTADT
+997 
-1005 DAVNVAQL
+1005 
-1013 KANKVTLTAGDNVNI
+1013 
-1028 TSTTADDGSTDYKIA
+1028 DGSTDYKIA
-1043 STDTNTYVT
+1043 STDTYVT

-1067 DKGEVIVKGLA
+1067 DKDPITVNGLA
-1078 TKTDV
+1078 TKADV
-1083 ADSVTHYYSVND
+1083 AGSATHYYSVND
-1095 WNNTVAN
+1095 RGSTVANYDNTGAKAGMSIAAGPAASAYGSASTVTGAFSRIEGNGENGMSVGFQGATAAAYGSFNVVGAKDGVAFDGVANSVIGVANKTENANAALIMGAGNKITNSYRPVDLTTAGPLAAAMQKAIATGDNGDMVTALSSMVKDSGGAVLAIGGANTADYAMLSKVVGVGNTLTGTEGNESKLNMIDGFANTGTNISNVTVIGSRNTVADAYSTVVIGDNRNLTKASDSVILGSADSEMTTSVSNATAIGHNANVTVANGVALGSGSVASVDKGAAGYNPSSKELSGTAWTSTSAAVSVGDVANDITRQITGVAAGTNDTDAVNVAQLKANKVTVAAGANVTVDTATANDGSTTYTVNSTDTDTQVTGGSATYGTDGKGTITLNTDANGTKGTVTVTGLTDLYVDDVTFADNTLTIKRNDEKTWAIGNLATKDDVSGSATHYYSVNDRGNTVAN

-1107 AKAGISIA
+1107 AKAGMSIA
-1115 AGPAASAYGSAST
+1115 AGPAASAYGTAST

-1167 VAFDGVANSII
+1167 VVFDGVANSVI

-1201 SYRPVDLTSA
+1201 SYRPVDLTTA
-1211 GPLANA
+1211 GPLAAA
-1217 MQKAVE
+1217 MQKAIA
-1223 TGDTDDM
+1223 TGDNGDM
-1230 ITALSD
+1230 VTALSS
-1236 MVKTSGGAVLA
+1236 MVKDSGGAVLA
-1247 VGGANT
+1247 IGGANT
-1253 ADYALLSKVVGV
+1253 ADYA
-1265 GNTLT
+1265 
-1270 GTDGNESKL
+1270 
-1279 NMIDGYLNTGTNV
+1279 M
-1292 NNVTIVGSGNTVT
+1292 
-1305 NTNKAVVIGDSRQLT
+1305 
-1320 SASNSVI
+1320 
-1327 LGSADRTTATTV
+1327 
-1339 ADATAIGH
+1339 
-1347 NANVT
+1347 
-1352 VANGVALGSGS
+1352 
-1363 VASVGKG
+1363 
-1370 VAGYNPSTKEL
+1370 
-1381 SGTAWTS
+1381 
-1388 TSAAVSVGDV
+1388 
-1398 ANDITRQITSVAA
+1398 
-1411 GTNDTDAVN
+1411 
-1420 VAQLKANKVELK
+1420 
-1432 KGDNVTITS
+1432 
-1441 ATGADGST
+1441 
-1449 IYTIASTD
+1449 
-1457 TNTVLAKGEIS
+1457 
-1468 YSINGAEGT
+1468 
-1477 LVLTDS
+1477 
-1483 DNNPV
+1483 
-1488 TVTGIKNTYVTSA
+1488 
-1501 ALDTDTHTLTL
+1501 
-1512 MRNDGIPV
+1512 
-1520 EVTGIATTADITAN
+1520 
-1534 KIHYFHVNSAA
+1534 
-1545 NGTNYNNNGATGT
+1545 
-1558 DAIAIGTSTAMPDN
+1558 
-1572 SVAIGNNARI
+1572 
-1582 FDSNSGKG
+1582 
-1590 SGDIAIGNG
+1590 
-1599 ARINN
+1599 
-1604 YADQSASIAIG
+1604 
-1615 QNAQIDNMAG
+1615 
-1625 QQEALFSLGQTT
+1625 
-1637 FSGDIFSSARI
+1637 
-1648 PADPA
+1648 
-1653 KVATGIAIGENTFVR
+1653 
-1668 SGGLMV
+1668 
-1674 GTHNY
+1674 
-1679 RGALGDVDVDSADTR
+1679 
-1694 KTGVNINATTL
+1694 
-1705 GTNSYNN
+1705 
-1712 GAFSTITGAYS
+1712 
-1723 IASGNYAGGRNTTDA
+1723 
-1738 AKNFGATIMGS
+1738 
-1749 LNSVESATASSSY
+1749 
-1762 SGIAN
+1762 
-1767 SIVGTANRTF
+1767 
-1777 NSNGSLIF
+1777 
-1785 GAGNEI
+1785 
-1791 TNSITTINAP
+1791 
-1801 TSAGSSAKALQDTL
+1801 
-1815 MSSIKSS
+1815 
-1822 ASGGSTLA
+1822 
-1830 IGGGNKADYTL
+1830 
-1841 RTAIIGVNN
+1841 
-1850 TVTGTSS
+1850 
-1857 DISQQNYVTG
+1857 
-1867 FNNTAENVDNVTI
+1867 
-1880 IGTNRTVSD
+1880 
-1889 AANSVVIGSA
+1889 
-1899 DSAMASTASDAVTI
+1899 
-1913 GRNANATVDGG
+1913 
-1924 VALGSSSVASV
+1924 
-1935 DKGAL
+1935 
-1940 GYNPS
+1940 
-1945 VEALTDA
+1945 
-1952 EKASATWTS
+1952 
-1961 TLAAVSV
+1961 
-1968 GDVSNNMTRQITGVA
+1968 
-1983 AGTADSDAVNVAQ
+1983 
-1996 LKANKVT
+1996 
-2003 LTAGDNVTIT
+2003 
-2013 PTTATDGS
+2013 
-2021 TDYKI
+2021 
-2026 ASTDTNT
+2026 
-2033 YVTEGALSEDGTL
+2033 
-2046 TLTRND
+2046 
-2052 KAPVTISGFA
+2052 
-2062 TKEDVA
+2062 
-2068 ESTTH
+2068 
-2073 YYSVNDWNNTL
+2073 
-2084 ANYDNT
+2084 
-2090 GAKAGMSVAAG
+2090 
-2101 PAAMANGSAATVTGA
+2101 
-2116 FSRVN
+2116 
-2121 GNGSDG
+2121 
-2127 MAVGFQGAT
+2127 
-2136 ASVYGSFN
+2136 
-2144 VVGAQSEV
+2144 
-2152 GFDGVANSIIGVANK
+2152 
-2167 TENANAALIMGAGNK
+2167 
-2182 ISNSYRPVD
+2182 
-2191 LNSTG
+2191 
-2196 PLASAMQKA
+2196 
-2205 ISTGDNDDMITAL
+2205 
-2218 SNMVKTSG
+2218 
-2226 GAVLAMGGAN
+2226 
-2236 TADYALLSKV
+2236 LSKV

-2261 KLNMLDGY
+2261 KLNMIDGFA
-2269 MNTGTNVN
+2269 NTGTNIS
-2277 NVTIIGS
+2277 NVTVIGS
-2284 GNTVTNTNKAVVIG
+2284 RNTVEDAYSTVVIG
-2298 DSRQLTSASNSVI
+2298 DNRNLTKASDSVI
-2311 LGSADRTM
+2311 LGSADQAM
-2319 ATTVADA
+2319 TTSVSNA

-2365 STETSATW
+2365 STNTTATW

-2451 TGGATATDA
+2451 IGGATATDA

-2475 EGDSALK
+2475 DGDNALK
-2482 VQLAKNLTGLNSVAV
+2482 VKLAKDLTGLNSVAV
-2497 GNAVT
+2497 GDAVKLGT
-2502 LDTNGLTITNGPSVT
+2502 TGLTITNGPSVT
-2517 TTGIDAGSKV
+2517 TAGIDAGSKV

-2561 TPTTA
+2561 TPTTE

-2574 VAAKDTYTTAG
+2574 VASKDTYTTAG
-2585 TYDKAG
+2585 TYDKDG

-2767 TAGTYDKA
+2767 TAGTYDKDGKKITFTQNDTDKNYEVDVSGLVDGISEDIDKGLNFAGDSGDAINKKLDQTLDIVGGAKGDLTTGNIGVVPEDGKLNVRLAKDLTGLNSVAVGDAVKLGTTGLTIVNGPSVTTTGINAGSKVITNVANGVNPTDAVNVSQLTANKVTVAEGTNVTVTPTTANDGSTTYTVAAKDTYTTAGTYDKA

-2884 TTTKDGV
+2884 TYTKDGAAG
-2891 DPETGNY
+2891 ESEKGNY

-2903 NKTWNPKANGYVS
+2903 NKSWDPTNKGYVS

-2923 QLNSVYEAINTS
+2923 QLKSVYDTIDQN
-2935 IEANKVTGSRNI
+2935 IKANKVTSGKNI
-2947 TVDENN
+2947 TVDKDN
-2953 KVNLNDN
+2953 KVNLNDE
-2960 ITLGGDTAANQ
+2960 ITLGDAASNN
-2971 VNINGNDA
+2971 VAISGTNGTI
-2979 KVTAGDGANKVVVD
+2979 TAGDG
-2993 GSNGQVTIGEAGK
+2993 GSNQVAI
-3006 GVVLGKQTD
+3006 D
-3015 VVGTKSDNSTDKQS
+3015 GTKSTITAGTGDNKVTVDGNNGLVTVGDTTKGAISIGNQTVTPKVVGADGTETDGTAKS
-3029 GHFITGL
+3029 GQYITGL
-3036 DNTTWDPATKGI
+3036 DNTTWNPTGEGYVAD
-3048 VENRAA
+3048 RAA
-3054 TEGQLKDIADQISSI
+3054 TEGQLKDIADQISNI

-3163 TTGNTTI
+3163 TTGNTTV

-3238 LDNRVNC
+3238 LDNRVNR